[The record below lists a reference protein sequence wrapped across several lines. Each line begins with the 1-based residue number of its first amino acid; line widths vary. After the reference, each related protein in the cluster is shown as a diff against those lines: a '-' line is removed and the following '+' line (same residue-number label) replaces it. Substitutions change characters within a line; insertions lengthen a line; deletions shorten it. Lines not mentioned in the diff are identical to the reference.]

1 MSIVQGLPN
10 CYGNHQHTIYNHT
23 HSLFNADKL
32 FKTEYDSVWI
42 GGKDM
47 SYAHTTER
55 TDCFQITKVDLLGVS
70 KEDITSVSR
79 IESNFTIKYNLIIGE
94 DDPKEKELNIYI
106 PMNKVKED
114 TLKVNMLKNQL
125 VIIFELKDEFTRKEI
140 EIQ

>member
-1 MSIVQGLPN
+1 MTILSNTL
-10 CYGNHQHTIYNHT
+10 NHNHT

-32 FKTEYDSVWI
+32 FKTECDSIFV
-42 GGKDM
+42 GGENMENTYK
-47 SYAHTTER
+47 TII
-55 TDCFQITKVDLLGVS
+55 TDYFQITTVDLLGVD
-70 KEDITSVSR
+70 KKDITSVSR
-79 IESNFTIKYNLIIGE
+79 VESNFTVKYNLIIGE

>member
-1 MSIVQGLPN
+1 MEG
-10 CYGNHQHTIYNHT
+10 YHTHGTYNHT
-23 HSLFNADKL
+23 HQFFNTDTM
-32 FKTEYDSVWI
+32 FKTEYNSVWI

-47 SYAHTTER
+47 SYACTTER

-94 DDPKEKELNIYI
+94 DDPKEKELKIYI

>member
-1 MSIVQGLPN
+1 MEG
-10 CYGNHQHTIYNHT
+10 YHTHGTYNHT
-23 HSLFNADKL
+23 HQFFNTDTM
-32 FKTEYDSVWI
+32 FKTEYNSVWI

-47 SYAHTTER
+47 SYTHTTER

-70 KEDITSVSR
+70 KEDIISVSR
-79 IESNFTIKYNLIIGE
+79 IEGNFTIKYNLIIGE